1 LKFLEFFLISV
12 TLLNDTT
19 NEVALFEKA
28 KAKLLGEWVMV
39 GGTGL
44 ALLRVLTAVL
54 RHWLSLRVNDSI
66 NVFFSF

>member
-54 RHWLSLRVNDSI
+54 RHWLSLRVTDSI

>member
-1 LKFLEFFLISV
+1 MKFLEFFLISV

>member
-44 ALLRVLTAVL
+44 AQWHYCEYLLPYCGTGC
-54 RHWLSLRVNDSI
+54 H
-66 NVFFSF
+66 